1 MNDSQRWKAR
11 RDRAQRAA
19 CARLMERAL
28 SEVCHKHLPDW
39 PEDKVAA
46 AWSLMSAG
54 GLVDEMIAIAEGMS
68 EEQWAAVRKA
78 AEQAGGDA

>member
-1 MNDSQRWKAR
+1 MNDNQRWKAR
-11 RDRAQRAA
+11 RERAQRAA
-19 CARLMERAL
+19 IDRLMKSAL
-28 SEVCHKHLPDW
+28 SEVCQKHLPDW

-78 AEQAGGDA
+78 AGQVDGDA